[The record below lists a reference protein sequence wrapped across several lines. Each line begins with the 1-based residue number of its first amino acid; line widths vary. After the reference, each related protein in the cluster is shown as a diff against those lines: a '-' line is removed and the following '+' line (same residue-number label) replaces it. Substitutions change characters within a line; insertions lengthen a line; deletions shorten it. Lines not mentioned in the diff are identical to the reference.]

1 MIEATLR
8 VRLPCGW
15 VTLLT
20 EAHGASVDVV
30 EQKAL
35 GEGIIQ
41 NLVEIDPAGE
51 DPEAIVEDLR
61 RNPYILEVEAI
72 VPKKGKILATI
83 QVKDCHAC
91 EALSGSECFLTDA
104 TATADGDLE
113 WHLLAPKRQA
123 VTALVDLLRT
133 RGLAIELVAIRSAG
147 AKGVLTDRQHKVMDI
162 AYRLGYYDLPKKVNL
177 SQLAQK
183 LGVSKSTLSEM
194 LRIGEAK
201 ILHTFFHGLMKRP
214 R

>member
-51 DPEAIVEDLR
+51 DPEAIV
-61 RNPYILEVEAI
+61 
-72 VPKKGKILATI
+72 PKKGKILATI

-104 TATADGDLE
+104 TATADGGLE